1 MTAAGR
7 QWLMILL
14 ALLALAPGLCS
25 LVSTPIGIGMVFGS
39 DIVAQGIGQFVL
51 MCSVAGWAF
60 VALMIYFIRRLRRAP
75 VTEPPPKDG
84 PVP

>member
-1 MTAAGR
+1 MTTSGR
-7 QWLMILL
+7 QWLMIVL

-25 LVSTPIGIGMVFGS
+25 LVFTPVGIGMIFGRDS
-39 DIVAQGIGQFVL
+39 LGPSVGGFMLA
-51 MCSVAGWAF
+51 CSAAGWAF
-60 VALMIYFIRRLRRAP
+60 VALMIFFIRRLRRAP

>member
-25 LVSTPIGIGMVFGS
+25 LVSTPVGIGMMFGT
-39 DIVAQGIGQFVL
+39 DGLERGIGQFML
-51 MCSVAGWAF
+51 MCSAAGWAF
-60 VALMIYFIRRLRRAP
+60 VALMIFLIRRVQRVS
-75 VTEPPPKDG
+75 VTSPPPEDTAA
-84 PVP
+84 P

>member
-1 MTAAGR
+1 MTASGR

-25 LVSTPIGIGMVFGS
+25 LVSTPVGIGMVFGS
-39 DIVAQGIGQFVL
+39 GRMERDIGQFVL
-51 MCSVAGWAF
+51 ICSAVGWVF
-60 VALMIYFIRRLRRAP
+60 VALMVFLVRRLRRAA

>member
-1 MTAAGR
+1 MTAGGR

-25 LVSTPIGIGMVFGS
+25 LVFTPVGIGMMFGRDS
-39 DIVAQGIGQFVL
+39 LGASVGGL
-51 MCSVAGWAF
+51 MLACSAAGWAV
-60 VALMIYFIRRLRRAP
+60 VALMVFFIRRLRRAP

>member
-25 LVSTPIGIGMVFGS
+25 LVATPIGIGMMFGRDGLEQS
-39 DIVAQGIGQFVL
+39 IGGFVL
-51 MCSVAGWAF
+51 MCSAAGWAF
-60 VALMIYFIRRLRRAP
+60 VALMIFLIRRVRRAS
-75 VTEPPPKDG
+75 VTSPPPSDG
-84 PVP
+84 PAP

>member
-25 LVSTPIGIGMVFGS
+25 LVSTPVGIGMMFETDS
-39 DIVAQGIGQFVL
+39 MARSIGGFVL
-51 MCSVAGWAF
+51 MCSAAGWAF
-60 VALMIYFIRRLRRAP
+60 VALMIFLIRRVQRAP
-75 VTEPPPKDG
+75 VTSLPPNDG
-84 PVP
+84 AMP

>member
-1 MTAAGR
+1 MTTGGR

-14 ALLALAPGLCS
+14 VVLALAPGLCS
-25 LVSTPIGIGMVFGS
+25 VVFTPIGIAMMFGRDS
-39 DIVAQGIGQFVL
+39 LGESVGGL
-51 MCSVAGWAF
+51 MLVSSAAGWAV
-60 VALMIYFIRRLRRAP
+60 VALLVFFIRRLRRAP

>member
-1 MTAAGR
+1 MTAGGR
-7 QWLMILL
+7 QWLMIVL

-25 LVSTPIGIGMVFGS
+25 LVATPVGIGMMFERDGL
-39 DIVAQGIGQFVL
+39 AQSIGGFAL
-51 MCSVAGWAF
+51 MCSAAGWAF
-60 VALMIYFIRRLRRAP
+60 VALMIFFIRRLRRLP